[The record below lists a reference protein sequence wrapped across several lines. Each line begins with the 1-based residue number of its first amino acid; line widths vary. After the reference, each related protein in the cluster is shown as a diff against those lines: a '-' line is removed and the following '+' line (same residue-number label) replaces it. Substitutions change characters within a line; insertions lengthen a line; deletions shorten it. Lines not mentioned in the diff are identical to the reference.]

1 MDAMDAEVLGDALA
15 WLRAG
20 RRVALVTVTRTWGSS
35 PRPVGAL
42 LALADDGTPSGSVS
56 GGCVEDDLMRRF
68 AAAFPR
74 QPEVL
79 RYGVT
84 ADEAR
89 RFGLPCGG
97 TLELVV
103 EPVRDSASLEAV
115 AAAIGRREIVGRRLD
130 LASGEARVVAVTR
143 DDALVFDGRVLSS
156 VYGPRWRLLLIG
168 AGQLARYL
176 AQFALALDYDV
187 LVCDPR
193 EEYARAWRVDGARL
207 VPGMPDDAVLALEPD
222 ARTAIVALSHD
233 PKLDDLALVEALK
246 SNAFYVGALGG
257 RLSNDRRRER
267 LAQCDLAPREI
278 ARLRGPVGLAIG
290 SRTPPE
296 IAVAILAELTALRRG
311 AQAATAPAREVS
323 HAGG

>member
-42 LALADDGTPSGSVS
+42 LALAEDGTPSGSVS
-56 GGCVEDDLMRRF
+56 GGCVEDDLMRRI

-74 QPEVL
+74 RPEVL

-89 RFGLPCGG
+89 RYGLPCGG

-103 EPVRDSASLEAV
+103 EPVGGAASLEAV
-115 AAAIGRREIVGRRLD
+115 VAAVGRRELIGRRLD
-130 LASGEARVVAVTR
+130 LESGEAAVVEVTR
-143 DDALVFDGRVLSS
+143 DDALAFDGRVLRSI
-156 VYGPRWRLLLIG
+156 YGPRWRILLIG
-168 AGQLARYL
+168 AGQLSRYL

-193 EEYARAWRVDGARL
+193 EEYARAWRVEGARL
-207 VPGMPDDAVLALEPD
+207 MPGMPDDAVREMEPD
-222 ARTAIVALSHD
+222 ARTAIVTLTHD
-233 PKLDDLALVEALK
+233 PKLDDLALTEALK
-246 SNAFYVGALGG
+246 SGAWYVGALGSRATNG
-257 RLSNDRRRER
+257 KRRER
-267 LAQCDLAPREI
+267 LAQCDLAPHEI
-278 ARLRGPVGLAIG
+278 ARLRGPAGLAIG

-311 AQAATAPAREVS
+311 AAAALAPAEADFR
-323 HAGG
+323 AGG